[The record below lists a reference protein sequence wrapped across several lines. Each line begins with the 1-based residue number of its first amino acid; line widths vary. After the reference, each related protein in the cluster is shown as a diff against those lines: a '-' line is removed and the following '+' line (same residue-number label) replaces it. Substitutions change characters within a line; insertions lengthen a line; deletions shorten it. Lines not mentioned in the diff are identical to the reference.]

1 MSDRAATAVR
11 GPRMPLAT
19 MVAGAWVVL
28 VAGITILGADLMWVV
43 ALGDSIR
50 AEGGAPAGLPFASA
64 PQVEWHSPIAV
75 AELLLS
81 FVHGFGG
88 AALAGLHVALVA
100 LTLLVLVAEGR
111 RLGGGEVATAL
122 VISLA
127 VVGASSALVVTRL
140 PSLSLLPFVIAVA
153 VMRRSHERPT
163 RRVWWLVPLSPPVG
177 QPPWRSARRPRR
189 PHGVPRGLARGRSAR
204 SSCSASGLVALWL
217 SSSPRPG

>member
-1 MSDRAATAVR
+1 
-11 GPRMPLAT
+11 
-19 MVAGAWVVL
+19 
-28 VAGITILGADLMWVV
+28 MWVV

-163 RRVWWLVPLSPPVG
+163 RRVWWLVPLYILWG
-177 QPPWRSARRPRR
+177 NL
-189 PHGVPRGLARGRSAR
+189 HGGVLVGLAVLMVF
-204 SSCSASGLVALWL
+204 LVA
-217 SSSPRPG
+217 SPGAGPPGRRVGIGAGCSLALVLTSAGMNTPAYYRRGPRQRGGGPKHRALGAG